1 MANSAIHQD
10 GPRDG
15 VGGGG
20 AAAERLGRRDTGGG
34 RRHHHS
40 DDGID
45 VARRTLY
52 RKVQFD

>member
-20 AAAERLGRRDTGGG
+20 AAAERLGRDTGGG
-34 RRHHHS
+34 RRHRHG
-40 DDGID
+40 DDVVD
-45 VARRTLY
+45 VARRPLY
-52 RKVQFD
+52 RKVQLD

>member
-20 AAAERLGRRDTGGG
+20 AAAERLGRDTGGG